1 MFVMFSITFFVFL
14 KRMQTFN
21 ICVYVSFLDAH
32 QREKRLLLDE
42 VIQLKKEKD
51 IMDRDAQRKD
61 SQILQARS
69 ELDKSVS
76 SLRNAETK
84 MQMLQ
89 NQVRTTRHLTC
100 LYNQIKN

>member
-1 MFVMFSITFFVFL
+1 MLYSE
-14 KRMQTFN
+14 
-21 ICVYVSFLDAH
+21 AH

-51 IMDRDAQRKD
+51 IMERDSQRKD

-89 NQVRTTRHLTC
+89 NQVRDPVLPLFIQLESREILS
-100 LYNQIKN
+100 LFG